1 MMVHGKLR
9 TAEQWARI
17 EDEREEMAKQAER
30 EEQIEAIEAEENDMV
45 TYHGYS
51 VSSEFAEQMI
61 HY

>member
-17 EDEREEMAKQAER
+17 EDEREEMARQAER
-30 EEQIEAIEAEENDMV
+30 EAQLEAEENDMV

>member
-1 MMVHGKLR
+1 MKAHGKLR

-17 EDEREEMAKQAER
+17 EDEREEMARQAER
-30 EEQIEAIEAEENDMV
+30 EAQAEAEEADMV

>member
-30 EEQIEAIEAEENDMV
+30 EAQLEAEGNDMV

>member
-1 MMVHGKLR
+1 MMVHGKSR

-17 EDEREEMAKQAER
+17 EDEREERAKQAER
-30 EEQIEAIEAEENDMV
+30 EEQIEAEENDMV

>member
-17 EDEREEMAKQAER
+17 EDEREERAKQAER
-30 EEQIEAIEAEENDMV
+30 EEQIEAEENDMV

>member
-1 MMVHGKLR
+1 MMVKGKLR

-30 EEQIEAIEAEENDMV
+30 EAQLEAEENDMV